1 MSIAVHLAQAGDPPP
16 EAGNNQD
23 PGERQ
28 AAHQLPLHG
37 AEVL

>member
-1 MSIAVHLAQAGDPPP
+1 MYLAQAGDPSP
-16 EAGNNQD
+16 EAGNDQD
-23 PGERQ
+23 PCERQ